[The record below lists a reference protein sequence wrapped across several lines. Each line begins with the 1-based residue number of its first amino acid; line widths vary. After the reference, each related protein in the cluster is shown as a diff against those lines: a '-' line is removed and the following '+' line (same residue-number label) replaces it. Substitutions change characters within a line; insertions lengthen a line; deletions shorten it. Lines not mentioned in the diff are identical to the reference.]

1 MKRAENAER
10 PSEVAGPLGRRTISN
25 RFASSGLGGGFAAGA
40 GRSSGGIRALEGDIP
55 KPCSKGSD
63 VGALEIWMAV
73 VVGFFGALVLSLI
86 GPAREFVALLAEIT
100 RWVLIIALAIGAFW
114 LVSKLHT
121 A

>member
-1 MKRAENAER
+1 PGAD
-10 PSEVAGPLGRRTISN
+10 LGFGQPVVKPWYEGGSAILK
-25 RFASSGLGGGFAAGA
+25 GLVRVGIGAFGAWMGYIAAA
-40 GRSSGGIRALEGDIP
+40 N
-55 KPCSKGSD
+55 SD

-100 RWVLIIALAIGAFW
+100 RWVLIIGLAIGAFW